1 MLSCGLRRFSCNLR
15 FFRQLTMNPS
25 FRYHTSEF
33 VNHSSSA
40 FVYRSHACG
49 ELSKKHINST
59 VSVCGW
65 LEYCRLSSRFLVLR
79 DECGLIQ
86 IYCNTNSFEI
96 PQLTL
101 ESVLR
106 VTGKVQARPE
116 KDINKLMPT
125 GEIEIV
131 AESIEVLSRSS
142 LHSFLPKDALT
153 VNEIERLKYRYI
165 DLRTW
170 NMQKNIRFRSSVVL
184 EMRNFLCR
192 TNGFVEIETP
202 YLFKLT
208 PGGAREFIVPTQLPG
223 LFYCLPQSP
232 QQFKQLLMIGGFS
245 KYMQI
250 ARCFRDETSR
260 ADRQPEFTQLDIE
273 MAFVT
278 PNEIYEIIENM
289 LLDIWPLVQ
298 SASGCPPISAPFHR
312 MEYSN
317 AMLQYGSD
325 KPDVRFGLI
334 FSYSTVDEHIG
345 FNVPKKYSSSLTV
358 EDWDFLVNMVVR
370 LTGQKISVFTMQN
383 TEFEYLD
390 LLNLLKPEFGDSVV
404 FIKGNTTTELKALGI
419 ARVEVAKLI
428 DSKGLSIYEPG
439 FHFLWVNQF
448 PLFEK
453 NQLGQW
459 TSTHHPFTAPSSETE
474 HFLYSDPSKVIGLH
488 YDLVC
493 NGQEVGGG
501 SIRVHNH
508 EVQRY
513 IFTEILKEKFC
524 DMEYFLTALKSGA
537 PPHGGIALGV
547 DRLIAL
553 FVNAKSIR
561 DVIAFPKAAD
571 GKDLLCGTPSRVDDE
586 ILSQYCISTINR
598 NES

>member
-1 MLSCGLRRFSCNLR
+1 
-15 FFRQLTMNPS
+15 
-25 FRYHTSEF
+25 
-33 VNHSSSA
+33 
-40 FVYRSHACG
+40 
-49 ELSKKHINST
+49 
-59 VSVCGW
+59 
-65 LEYCRLSSRFLVLR
+65 
-79 DECGLIQ
+79 
-86 IYCNTNSFEI
+86 
-96 PQLTL
+96 
-101 ESVLR
+101 
-106 VTGKVQARPE
+106 
-116 KDINKLMPT
+116 
-125 GEIEIV
+125 
-131 AESIEVLSRSS
+131 
-142 LHSFLPKDALT
+142 
-153 VNEIERLKYRYI
+153 
-165 DLRTW
+165 
-170 NMQKNIRFRSSVVL
+170 MQKNIRFRSSVVL

-345 FNVPKKYSSSLTV
+345 FNVPKKY
-358 EDWDFLVNMVVR
+358 
-370 LTGQKISVFTMQN
+370 KISVFTMQN

-390 LLNLLKPEFGDSVV
+390 LLSLLKPEFGDSVV

-428 DSKGLSIYEPG
+428 DSKVCFIAIFISDIASDNRWFESRQQSYQSHTLLALLHRLYVAGVKSVHRLCKQRSQSSHCISVSTSIAE
-439 FHFLWVNQF
+439 Q
-448 PLFEK
+448 K
-453 NQLGQW
+453 
-459 TSTHHPFTAPSSETE
+459 TAPDNDSEKRCIW
-474 HFLYSDPSKVIGLH
+474 SIGRLH
-488 YDLVC
+488 
-493 NGQEVGGG
+493 
-501 SIRVHNH
+501 R
-508 EVQRY
+508 
-513 IFTEILKEKFC
+513 ILLAKYGYEKKC
-524 DMEYFLTALKSGA
+524 T
-537 PPHGGIALGV
+537 
-547 DRLIAL
+547 R
-553 FVNAKSIR
+553 
-561 DVIAFPKAAD
+561 
-571 GKDLLCGTPSRVDDE
+571 
-586 ILSQYCISTINR
+586 
-598 NES
+598 